1 MKGPSVLRRA
11 GHRPRVV
18 VIGAGFAGLRAV
30 RDLRRADVDV
40 IVVDRR
46 NHHLFQPLLYQ
57 VATAGLS
64 PSDIAHPIRSI
75 LRKQKNATT
84 ILAEVKNVDAEG
96 RRVILEDR
104 EIDYDW
110 LVVAT
115 GATHSYFGRDDWA
128 DHAPGL
134 KSVEDALEIRRRIL
148 RAFEQ
153 AELDPEHREEWL
165 TFVVIGAGPT
175 GVELAGAICE
185 IAQHALSNEFRA
197 IEPALARVVLIE
209 GADHVLPI
217 YPEELSASA
226 RRQLEQLGVEV
237 HTGTLIEEIAE
248 TFVRGNDGERI
259 PTRTVLWGAGVK
271 GSSLGARLGVDVD
284 RQGRVPVTA
293 DLSIE
298 GRRELFVAGDLAAAR
313 TDGVP
318 VPGVAPAAI
327 QAGKHVARCIRAD
340 LAGDDRPEFRYR
352 DKGSLATIGRVR
364 AVADLGRLKFSGFFA
379 WLTWMFV
386 HIFFLVGFRNR
397 LFVLL
402 GWAWNY
408 VTFHRGS
415 RLITG
420 RWQPNR
426 SDRNRRDAHAEA
438 EVGPESEDEAPRAAS

>member
-1 MKGPSVLRRA
+1 VKDSDSAPLPVSSRGSKR
-11 GHRPRVV
+11 RVV

-30 RDLRRADVDV
+30 RDLASAPVDV

-57 VATAGLS
+57 VATAGLN

-75 LRKQKNATT
+75 LRRQGNATT
-84 ILAEVKNVDAEG
+84 VLAEVKDVDIEA
-96 RRVILEDR
+96 RSIALEDR
-104 EIDYDW
+104 VIEYDW
-110 LVVAT
+110 LVVAS

-148 RAFEQ
+148 RAFEK
-153 AELDPEHREEWL
+153 AELDPERREEWL

-185 IAQHALSNEFRA
+185 IARHALSNEFRG

-209 GADHVLPI
+209 GADHVLPS
-217 YPEELSASA
+217 YPEELSQSA

-237 HTGTLIEEIAE
+237 RTGTMVKEIDRDL
-248 TFVRGNDGERI
+248 VRCQDDQVI
-259 PTRTVLWGAGVK
+259 PTRTVLWAAGVK
-271 GSSLGARLGVDVD
+271 GSSIGARLGVDTD
-284 RQGRVPVTA
+284 RQGRVPVEG
-293 DLSIE
+293 DLSVPGHPE
-298 GRRELFVAGDLAAAR
+298 VFVAGDLAAIESE
-313 TDGVP
+313 GEM
-318 VPGVAPAAI
+318 VPGVAPAAL
-327 QAGKHVARCIRAD
+327 QAGAHVARCIRAD
-340 LAGDDRPEFRYR
+340 IKGKSRPQFRYR
-352 DKGSLATIGRVR
+352 DKGSLATIGRIR
-364 AVADLGRLKFSGFFA
+364 AVADLGRLRFSGFFA

-397 LFVLL
+397 IFVLIS
-402 GWAWNY
+402 WAWNY
-408 VTFHRGS
+408 LTFRRGA

-426 SDRNRRDAHAEA
+426 SDQNRRAAQ
-438 EVGPESEDEAPRAAS
+438 ESIGDED